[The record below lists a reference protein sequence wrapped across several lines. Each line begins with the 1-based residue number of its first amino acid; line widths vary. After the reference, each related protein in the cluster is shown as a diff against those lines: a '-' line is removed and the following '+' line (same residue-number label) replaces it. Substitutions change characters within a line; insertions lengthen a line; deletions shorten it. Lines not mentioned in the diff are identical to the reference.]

1 MLALVCAWNIHGDV
15 EIVYNDSI
23 NLTYCII
30 HYLTFLYSN
39 FLYLQSKETYIINYR
54 TAVLFLSN
62 QTKSFFLRSEP
73 IIHIK
78 QYQELI
84 HT

>member
-39 FLYLQSKETYIINYR
+39 FLYLQSKETYIINYS

-62 QTKSFFLRSEP
+62 QTKYFFFKIRTHNTHQTISEANN
-73 IIHIK
+73 
-78 QYQELI
+78 
-84 HT
+84 